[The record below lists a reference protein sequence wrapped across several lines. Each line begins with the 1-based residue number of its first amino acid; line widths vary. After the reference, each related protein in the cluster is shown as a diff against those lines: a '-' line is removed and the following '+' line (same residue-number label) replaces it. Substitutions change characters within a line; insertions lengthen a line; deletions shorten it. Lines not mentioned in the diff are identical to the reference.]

1 MDTLS
6 IEHRALTLTV
16 RSPQC
21 GHTVW
26 GMIDAPVKKHTLTNK
41 LTQKHVNMYGH
52 TCVTMHNTCVR
63 MQCIPDQRATMKMQ
77 MQSY

>member
-1 MDTLS
+1 
-6 IEHRALTLTV
+6 
-16 RSPQC
+16 
-21 GHTVW
+21 
-26 GMIDAPVKKHTLTNK
+26 MIDAPVKKHTLTNK